1 MDTRSHKKS
10 QNGKHRHSLIITRE
24 DSHTQTDIHE
34 SCADIAVVSDQIE
47 SRDKNPNRHITVSAE
62 SHYVITNPIVI
73 TSEII
78 TPETIAPVSITPETI
93 APESITPETI
103 APVSITPETI
113 TPEIIISKIITPV
126 SITPETIAPESI
138 TPETIAPVSI
148 TPETIAPESITPEII
163 IPDIYCASIYPT
175 ISEFNASDANNKNVN
190 NTYNISIFGAIII
203 SGFLVMCYWALKR

>member
-10 QNGKHRHSLIITRE
+10 QNEKHRHSLIITRE

-73 TSEII
+73 TSGIITPVTNTLKIITPEII
-78 TPETIAPVSITPETI
+78 TPEIITPEIIISEIIISEIITPVSIAPVS
-93 APESITPETI
+93 
-103 APVSITPETI
+103 I

-126 SITPETIAPESI
+126 SITPETIAP
-138 TPETIAPVSI
+138 VSI
-148 TPETIAPESITPEII
+148 TPETIA
-163 IPDIYCASIYPT
+163 PDIYCASIYPT
-175 ISEFNASDANNKNVN
+175 ISEFNASDANNKDVN